1 MTRPVYLAPGVGVR
15 SGSTPGRRDGL
26 PPGRGG
32 MTSDSAHPADS
43 RNQPPGERR
52 PLPCRPGDRFVLAG
66 PEGHH
71 AATVK
76 RASPGEE
83 IDVVDGRGGRAR
95 CAVVGVSKGEVE
107 LEVLGFERE
116 PAPSPRITLLQALAK
131 GSRDEQAVETATEY
145 GVWRIVPWASAR
157 AVANWKGKEEKAR
170 RRWESVVLA
179 ASKQSRRSW
188 IPEVLDVC
196 TTPQALRLAS
206 AEGADLLV
214 CHEEA
219 DVPIARAG
227 LQGSEN
233 LWIVVG
239 PEGGLT
245 PEEIESFE
253 RIGGRTVLLS
263 PNVLRSSSAGPFAV
277 AALSGMR
284 GSAG

>member
-1 MTRPVYLAPGVGVR
+1 MTRPVYLAPGVGVC
-15 SGSTPGRRDGL
+15 SGSAPGRRDGL

-145 GVWRIVPWASAR
+145 GVWRFVPWASAR
-157 AVANWKGKEEKAR
+157 AVANWKGKEERAR

-179 ASKQSRRSW
+179 ASKQSRRAW

-214 CHEEA
+214 CYEEA

-245 PEEIESFE
+245 QEEIGAFE
-253 RIGGRTVLLS
+253 RIGGRTALLS

-284 GSAG
+284 GAAG

>member
-15 SGSTPGRRDGL
+15 SDSTLDRRDGP
-26 PPGRGG
+26 PPGSVGLSVDF
-32 MTSDSAHPADS
+32 TDPAVRRS
-43 RNQPPGERR
+43 QAPGDGR
-52 PLPCRPGDRFVLAG
+52 PLPCRTGDRFVLAG

-95 CAVVGVSKGEVE
+95 CAIVGVSKGEVE

-116 PAPSPRITLLQALAK
+116 PEPSPHITLLQALAK
-131 GSRDEQAVETATEY
+131 GSRGDQAVETATEY

-196 TTPQALRLAS
+196 TTPQALRLAA

-219 DVPIARAG
+219 DMPIARAG

>member
-1 MTRPVYLAPGVGVR
+1 MTRPVYLAPGAGVR
-15 SGSTPGRRDGL
+15 SDSTPARRDG
-26 PPGRGG
+26 PRPGSGG
-32 MTSDSAHPADS
+32 LSADFTDPEVRRSQA
-43 RNQPPGERR
+43 PGDGR
-52 PLPCRPGDRFVLAG
+52 PLPCRTGDRFVLAG

-76 RASPGEE
+76 RASPGEQ

-116 PAPSPRITLLQALAK
+116 PEPSPRITLLQALAK
-131 GSRDEQAVETATEY
+131 GSRDDQAVETATEY

-219 DVPIARAG
+219 DMPIARAG
-227 LQGSEN
+227 LRGSEN

-253 RIGGRTVLLS
+253 QIGGRTVLLS

-284 GSAG
+284 GAAG

>member
-1 MTRPVYLAPGVGVR
+1 MTRPVYLAPGAGVR
-15 SGSTPGRRDGL
+15 SDSTPARRDGPRPRSGGL
-26 PPGRGG
+26 FADFTDPAVRRSQAPGDG
-32 MTSDSAHPADS
+32 
-43 RNQPPGERR
+43 R
-52 PLPCRPGDRFVLAG
+52 PLPCRTGDRFVLAG

-76 RASPGEE
+76 RANPGEE

-116 PAPSPRITLLQALAK
+116 PEPSPRITLLQALAK
-131 GSRDEQAVETATEY
+131 GSRDDQAVETATEY

-196 TTPQALRLAS
+196 TTPQALGLAA

-219 DVPIARAG
+219 DMPIASAG

>member
-1 MTRPVYLAPGVGVR
+1 MTRPVYLAPGAGVR
-15 SGSTPGRRDGL
+15 SDSTLDRRDG
-26 PPGRGG
+26 PTHGSGG
-32 MTSDSAHPADS
+32 PTSDSADPADS
-43 RNQPPGERR
+43 RSQPPGDGR
-52 PLPCRPGDRFVLAG
+52 PLPCRTGDRFVLAG

-83 IDVVDGRGGRAR
+83 IDVVDGCGGRAR

-116 PAPSPRITLLQALAK
+116 PEPSPRITLLQALAK
-131 GSRDEQAVETATEY
+131 GSRDDQAVETATEY

-196 TTPQALRLAS
+196 TTPQALRLAA

-219 DVPIARAG
+219 DMPIARAG

>member
-1 MTRPVYLAPGVGVR
+1 MTRPVYLAPGAGVR
-15 SGSTPGRRDGL
+15 SDSTPARRDGP
-26 PPGRGG
+26 PPGSGG
-32 MTSDSAHPADS
+32 LSADFTDPEVRRSQA
-43 RNQPPGERR
+43 PGDGR
-52 PLPCRPGDRFVLAG
+52 PLPCRTGDRFVLAG

-116 PAPSPRITLLQALAK
+116 PEPSPRITLLQALAK
-131 GSRDEQAVETATEY
+131 GSRDDQAVETATEY

-196 TTPQALRLAS
+196 TTPQALGLAA

-219 DVPIARAG
+219 DMPIASAG

-253 RIGGRTVLLS
+253 QIGGRTVLLS

>member
-32 MTSDSAHPADS
+32 MASDSAHPADS

-145 GVWRIVPWASAR
+145 GVWRFVPWASAR
-157 AVANWKGKEEKAR
+157 AVANWKGKEERAR

-179 ASKQSRRSW
+179 ASKQSRRAW

-245 PEEIESFE
+245 QEEIGAFE
-253 RIGGRTVLLS
+253 RIGGRTALLS

-284 GSAG
+284 GAAG

>member
-1 MTRPVYLAPGVGVR
+1 M
-15 SGSTPGRRDGL
+15 
-26 PPGRGG
+26 
-32 MTSDSAHPADS
+32 
-43 RNQPPGERR
+43 
-52 PLPCRPGDRFVLAG
+52 
-66 PEGHH
+66 
-71 AATVK
+71 
-76 RASPGEE
+76 
-83 IDVVDGRGGRAR
+83 
-95 CAVVGVSKGEVE
+95 SKGEVE
-107 LEVLGFERE
+107 LQVLGFERE
-116 PAPSPRITLLQALAK
+116 PEPSPRITLLQALAK
-131 GSRDEQAVETATEY
+131 GSRDDQAVETATEY

-157 AVANWKGKEEKAR
+157 AVANWKGKEKKAR
-170 RRWESVVLA
+170 RRWESVVFA

-188 IPEVLDVC
+188 NTEVLDVC
-196 TTPQALRLAS
+196 TTPQALRRAA

-219 DVPIARAG
+219 DMPIASAG

>member
-15 SGSTPGRRDGL
+15 SGSAPGRRDGL

-32 MTSDSAHPADS
+32 MTSDSAYPADS

-52 PLPCRPGDRFVLAG
+52 PLPCRTGDRFVLAG

-145 GVWRIVPWASAR
+145 GVWRFVPWASAR
-157 AVANWKGKEEKAR
+157 AVANWKGKEERAR

-179 ASKQSRRSW
+179 ASKQSRRAW

-214 CHEEA
+214 CYEEA

-245 PEEIESFE
+245 QEEIGAFE
-253 RIGGRTVLLS
+253 RIGGRTALLS

-284 GSAG
+284 GAAG

>member
-1 MTRPVYLAPGVGVR
+1 MTRPVYLAPGAGVR
-15 SGSTPGRRDGL
+15 SDSTPARRDGP
-26 PPGRGG
+26 PPGSGG
-32 MTSDSAHPADS
+32 LSADFTDPEVRRSQA
-43 RNQPPGERR
+43 PGDGR
-52 PLPCRPGDRFVLAG
+52 PLPCRTGDRFVLAG

-76 RASPGEE
+76 RANPGEE

-116 PAPSPRITLLQALAK
+116 PEPSPRITLLQALAK
-131 GSRDEQAVETATEY
+131 GSRDDQAVETATEY

-219 DVPIARAG
+219 DMPIASAG

-253 RIGGRTVLLS
+253 QIGGRTVLLS

-284 GSAG
+284 GAAG

>member
-1 MTRPVYLAPGVGVR
+1 MTRPVYLAPAAGVR
-15 SGSTPGRRDGL
+15 SDSTPARRDGP
-26 PPGRGG
+26 PPGSGG
-32 MTSDSAHPADS
+32 LSADFTDPEVRRSQA
-43 RNQPPGERR
+43 PGDGR
-52 PLPCRPGDRFVLAG
+52 PLPCRTGDRFVLAG

-116 PAPSPRITLLQALAK
+116 PEPSPRITLLQALAK
-131 GSRDEQAVETATEY
+131 GSRDDQAVETATEY

-196 TTPQALRLAS
+196 TTPQALGLAA

-219 DVPIARAG
+219 DMPIASAG

>member
-1 MTRPVYLAPGVGVR
+1 MTRPVYLAPGAGVR
-15 SGSTPGRRDGL
+15 SDSTPARRDGP
-26 PPGRGG
+26 PPGSGG
-32 MTSDSAHPADS
+32 LSADFTDPEVRRSQA
-43 RNQPPGERR
+43 PGDGR
-52 PLPCRPGDRFVLAG
+52 PLPCRTGDRFVLAG

-76 RASPGEE
+76 RANPGEE
-83 IDVVDGRGGRAR
+83 IDVVDGCGGRAR

-116 PAPSPRITLLQALAK
+116 PEPSPRITLLQALAK
-131 GSRDEQAVETATEY
+131 GSRDDQAVETATEY

-196 TTPQALRLAS
+196 TTPQALRLAA

-219 DVPIARAG
+219 DMPITRAG